1 MENREKVKYNSD
13 FAMNLSVGRVR
24 FSVFGLEVAG
34 GFTLI
39 PHKPRVRATSEVRG
53 NDDVDLL
60 ELFYHEI
67 LCSWLYSSYN
77 TSPRIPI
84 APSLAWPVQ
93 CLSGR
98 SLSVVS

>member
-60 ELFYHEI
+60 DFSIMKFCALGSTAPTTPPLEFL
-67 LCSWLYSSYN
+67 
-77 TSPRIPI
+77 SPR
-84 APSLAWPVQ
+84 AWPVQ